1 MLARV
6 IVNLVNGSEY
16 SFTALSGENLTSVEH
31 LQEFGFASEKPD
43 GEDANG
49 IALFYGGDRGNSSLL
64 VLEVPKFKPDL
75 SAGES
80 ALFNAFSALIKLTAI
95 GNIELTGTTIEL
107 NGSSNAG
114 LIKIDALTTA
124 INTLVAVYNS
134 HTHTAHNTATLMLQT
149 PLVKTAYENT
159 KVVH

>member
-1 MLARV
+1 MSKIKNMLARV

-31 LQEFGFASEKPD
+31 LQEFGFASAKPD

-75 SAGES
+75 AAGES
-80 ALFNAFSALIKLTAI
+80 ALFNAFSAIVKLTTAGI
-95 GNIELTGTTIEL
+95 IEL
-107 NGSSNAG
+107 NGNSNGG
-114 LIKIDALTTA
+114 LINIAD
-124 INTLVAVYNS
+124 LVSAFNE
-134 HTHTAHNTATLMLQT
+134 HTHASCTSLGTPAT
-149 PLVKTAYENT
+149 PLPQIIQASIEDT